1 LNIQQVVSP
10 LSYLR
15 EGAVAKVLESG
26 TELGRG
32 DVAGTILVDGVEES
46 TIGVIG
52 GLSTLVV
59 LDQQGREGLEIQSL
73 VGELDASGQL
83 GVVEELLERI
93 K

>member
-1 LNIQQVVSP
+1 M
-10 LSYLR
+10 
-15 EGAVAKVLESG
+15 LESG